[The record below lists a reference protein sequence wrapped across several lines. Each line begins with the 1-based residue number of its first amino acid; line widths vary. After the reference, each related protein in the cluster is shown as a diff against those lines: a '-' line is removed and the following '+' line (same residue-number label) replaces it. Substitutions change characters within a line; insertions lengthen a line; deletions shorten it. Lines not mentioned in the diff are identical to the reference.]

1 MGALHDFLRAG
12 SRDGL
17 VPLALHR
24 DAVIRFGLADADVE
38 DAILSLGFLP
48 ERYLRNTRTIS
59 RAEQLRLF
67 RSHVAVVGCGGL
79 GGYVTEELC
88 RIGVGTLTVIDPD
101 VFEAH
106 NLNRQL
112 HATLASLGEP
122 KVEAVRRRTGGINP
136 AVTIITRRMSLSR
149 ENGQELLAGA
159 NLAVDA
165 LDSIPARIE
174 LAGACER
181 LNIPLVHGSVG
192 GWYGQVTVQYPGDRT
207 LEKLYAGCTADKGV
221 EQDLG
226 TPPFSPALVASI
238 EVSEAIKILLGQGA
252 TLRHTLLSIDL
263 LDLEFALV
271 PVAP

>member
-38 DAILSLGFLP
+38 DAILSLGLLP

-101 VFEAH
+101 VFEEH

-122 KVEAVRRRTGGINP
+122 KVEAVRKRTGEINP
-136 AVTIITRRMSLSR
+136 AATIITRRMSLSR

-174 LAGACER
+174 LAGVCER
-181 LNIPLVHGSVG
+181 LNIPLAHGSVG
-192 GWYGQVTVQYPGDRT
+192 VVRSGHGAVPGRQD
-207 LEKLYAGCTADKGV
+207 AGKALCRVHGRQGRGAGARHPRSRRRWWRASRSPRRSRSCSGRA
-221 EQDLG
+221 LPSG
-226 TPPFSPALVASI
+226 TRSCP
-238 EVSEAIKILLGQGA
+238 
-252 TLRHTLLSIDL
+252 
-263 LDLEFALV
+263 
-271 PVAP
+271 